1 MQLLKAIGFLLG
13 NTLMLTAATGAGIF
27 VFSKGV
33 LKYALLTQHRAL
45 SQPRG
50 VGWGCEWDGDSR
62 RKGIYV
68 YLELI
73 HTAALQ
79 KSAQHCKAINS
90 HSKNFNGG
98 FPRGSVKR
106 IPLPTQKTQ
115 D

>member
-27 VFSKGV
+27 VSSKGV
-33 LKYALLTQHRAL
+33 LKYALLTQLRAL

-73 HTAALQ
+73 RTAARQ
-79 KSAQHCKAINS
+79 KSAQHCKAIKS
-90 HSKNFNGG
+90 HLKNFNGG

-106 IPLPTQKTQ
+106 ILLPTQKTQ